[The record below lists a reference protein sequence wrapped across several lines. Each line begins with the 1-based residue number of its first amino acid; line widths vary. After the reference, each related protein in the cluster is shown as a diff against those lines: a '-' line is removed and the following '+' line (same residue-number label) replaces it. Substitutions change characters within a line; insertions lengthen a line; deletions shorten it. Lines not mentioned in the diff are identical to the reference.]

1 MADAGLSA
9 GKDPGDEDVDVLDR
23 LDPVVLH
30 HIVNTLGW
38 PDLRPLQ
45 RAAITPL
52 MEGQDAVL
60 LAPTAGGK
68 TEAACFPLLSAMTE
82 QKWTGT
88 SVLYLCPLKAL
99 LNNLVVRV
107 DAYAQWLGRRAAL
120 WHGDTKE
127 SQRQRIRAESP
138 DILLTTPESLEAML
152 IGVKTDHARLLGS
165 VRAVVV
171 DEVHA
176 FAGDDRGWHLLAVL
190 ERLERVTGRPIQRV
204 GLSATVGNP
213 AELLHWLQGAGVGSR
228 TGQVVAPGVQLPA
241 TDGSGHGDKPSP
253 EPSSRPAGEVEL
265 DYVGSLDNAAK
276 LIAALHRGEKRLVFC
291 DSRRQ
296 VEELGAA
303 LRAREVTVF
312 LSHAS
317 LSVDER
323 TRSEKA
329 FAEARDCVIVS
340 TSTLELGIDVGDL
353 DRVIQI
359 DSPASVASF
368 LQRIGRTGRRSDTVR
383 NCLFLTTR
391 KDTLLQAAGLLLQW
405 SRGWVESV
413 VPPPEPR
420 HLVAQQL
427 LAVTLQQHKLGD
439 QLWDR
444 QWNGLAPFDK
454 SAAPILRFLTEE
466 GYLDSD
472 GGMLF
477 IGPEAERRF
486 GKRHFIELTASF
498 TAPPQFT
505 VLSGRTEIG
514 RTDPSVLTEE
524 RPGPRRLLLG
534 GRSWQ
539 VTYIDWLRKRVFV
552 EPADGGGI
560 AKWMNGGVAGLSY
573 ALTRAMREVLLGTNP
588 PVSLTRR
595 AEACLAEQRETDAPD
610 TVHPGGTLITRVGSD
625 VRWWTWAGY
634 RANATLAAT
643 LQSVTDPLQ
652 RPTDS
657 WLRLRENLTPAD
669 WRAARDNVGE
679 NLVLPDVDRRA
690 VRGLKFS
697 AALPERLAVAT
708 VAARLA
714 DFESASLV
722 FGEPARF
729 QYDG

>member
-1 MADAGLSA
+1 M
-9 GKDPGDEDVDVLDR
+9 DR
-23 LDPVVLH
+23 LDPVILH
-30 HIVNTLGW
+30 HVVNTLGW

-45 RAAITPL
+45 RAAIHPL
-52 MEGQDAVL
+52 MDGEDAVL

-68 TEAACFPLLSAMTE
+68 TEAACLPILSAMSE
-82 QKWTGT
+82 QRWTGT

-99 LNNLVVRV
+99 LNNLVTRV
-107 DAYAQWLGRRAAL
+107 DGYAQWLGRRAAL

-127 SQRQRIRAESP
+127 SQRRRIRTDRP

-152 IGVKTDHARLLGS
+152 IGVKTDHAHLLAG

-190 ERLERVTGRPIQRV
+190 ERLERVAGRPIQRI

-213 AELLHWLQGAGVGSR
+213 EQLLTWLQGSGAGRRPARVVVPGSFMEPD
-228 TGQVVAPGVQLPA
+228 A
-241 TDGSGHGDKPSP
+241 
-253 EPSSRPAGEVEL
+253 PSSGAPPASEVEL

-276 LIAALHRGEKRLVFC
+276 LVAALHRGEKRLVFC

-296 VEELGAA
+296 VEQLGAA
-303 LRAREVTVF
+303 LREREVTVF

-317 LSVDER
+317 LSAQER
-323 TRSEKA
+323 ARSEQA

-359 DSPASVASF
+359 DSPSGVASF
-368 LQRIGRTGRRSDTVR
+368 LQRIGRTGRRPGNTR
-383 NCLFLTTR
+383 NCLFLATR
-391 KDTLLQAAGLLLQW
+391 KDSFLQAAALLLLW
-405 SRGWVESV
+405 GRGWVESV
-413 VPPPEPR
+413 TPPPEPR

-427 LAVTLQQHKLGD
+427 LAVTLQQQRIGD
-439 QLWDR
+439 QLWSE
-444 QWNGLAPFDK
+444 QWNGLAPFDR
-454 SAAPILRFLTEE
+454 SARPVLRHLVAEGFLDE
-466 GYLDSD
+466 DD
-472 GGMLF
+472 GLLF
-477 IGPEAERRF
+477 VGPEAERRF
-486 GKRHFIELTASF
+486 GRRHFIELTASF

-514 RTDPSVLTEE
+514 QMDPSVLTEE

-539 VTYIDWLRKRVFV
+539 VTFIDWGRKRVFV
-552 EPADGGGI
+552 EPADGGGV
-560 AKWMNGGVAGLSY
+560 AKWTGGSLVGLSF
-573 ALTRAMREVLLGTNP
+573 ALTRAMREVLLGADP

-595 AEACLAEQRETDAPD
+595 AELCLATWREEEAPEIVD
-610 TVHPGGTLITRVGSD
+610 PGGTLVARQGGD

-643 LQSVTDPLQ
+643 LSPITDPVQ
-652 RPTDS
+652 RPTDCYV
-657 WLRLRENLTPAD
+657 RLREDLTLD
-669 WRAARDNVGE
+669 MWRASREATDGGRV
-679 NLVLPDVDRRA
+679 LVLPDVDRRA
-690 VRGLKFS
+690 VQGLKFS

-714 DFESASLV
+714 DFEGAHQALQEPVLFQLGSA
-722 FGEPARF
+722 R
-729 QYDG
+729 